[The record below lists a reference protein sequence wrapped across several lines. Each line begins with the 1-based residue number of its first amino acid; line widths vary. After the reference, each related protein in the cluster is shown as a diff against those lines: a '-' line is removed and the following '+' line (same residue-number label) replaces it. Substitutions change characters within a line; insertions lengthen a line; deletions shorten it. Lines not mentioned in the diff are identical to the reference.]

1 VGRDGND
8 LDAIDRAIV
17 AAKKETSRPSLIKIR
32 THIGYGSPNK
42 QDTAEAHGSP
52 LGPEEVALTKE
63 RYGWDPA
70 AQFVVPAAAAER
82 MRKPGVEGAALEKT
96 WHAGFE
102 KYAQAHPEQAAEFRR
117 ALERRLPDALAARLP
132 AFDPA
137 SAMATR
143 EAQGKVLD
151 ALMPSL
157 PMVLGGSADLTP
169 SNNTRFKG
177 AVDFSRKERTGRYVR
192 YGVREH
198 AMGAILNGIALS
210 DMLIPYGGTFFVFAD
225 YMRPAIRVAALS
237 GYPTIFVFTHDSI
250 GLGEDGPTHQ
260 PVEQLASL
268 RATPG
273 LTVIRPADAT
283 ETAAAWMYALTHRD
297 RPVALALSRQKTP
310 VIDRRN
316 FPEAA
321 MLERGAYVLAGP
333 AQPRALIIATGTE
346 VALALQARAVL
357 EAEGIGCRVV
367 SMPSFDLF
375 EAQPA
380 SYREEVLP
388 RSVTA
393 RVAVEAGVG
402 FGWERYLGTEGVF
415 VGMRSFGASAP
426 AEAAYKGFGITTDAV
441 IAAVRKVLR

>member
-1 VGRDGND
+1 
-8 LDAIDRAIV
+8 
-17 AAKKETSRPSLIKIR
+17 
-32 THIGYGSPNK
+32 
-42 QDTAEAHGSP
+42 
-52 LGPEEVALTKE
+52 
-63 RYGWDPA
+63 
-70 AQFVVPAAAAER
+70 
-82 MRKPGVEGAALEKT
+82 
-96 WHAGFE
+96 
-102 KYAQAHPEQAAEFRR
+102 
-117 ALERRLPDALAARLP
+117 
-132 AFDPA
+132 
-137 SAMATR
+137 MATR

-198 AMGAILNGIALS
+198 AMGAIMNGIALS
-210 DMLIPYGGTFFVFAD
+210 DMLIPYGGPSSVFAD

-283 ETAAAWMYALTHRD
+283 ETAAAWMYALSHRD

-316 FPEAA
+316 SPEAA

-402 FGWERYLGTEGVF
+402 FGWERYIGTEGVF

-426 AEAAYKGFGITTDAV
+426 AEAAYKGFGITTEAV
-441 IAAVRKVLR
+441 VAAVRKVLR